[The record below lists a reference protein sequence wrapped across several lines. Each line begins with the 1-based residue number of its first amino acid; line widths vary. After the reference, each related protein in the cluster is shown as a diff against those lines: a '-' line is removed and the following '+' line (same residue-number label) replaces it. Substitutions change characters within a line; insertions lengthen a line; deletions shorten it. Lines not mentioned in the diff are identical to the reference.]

1 MYEAQTKS
9 LSLLFEKIILPKLN
23 SNNPNFKLIMS
34 STTNPEAL
42 TSYITKKVPQKAMEK
57 IVDKKTHL
65 NLENI
70 KHEFIHC
77 DELDKHDPLLSEI
90 TRSFKNGRKTEN
102 GMEPV
107 NKILIFCNTV
117 KSLH

>member
-1 MYEAQTKS
+1 
-9 LSLLFEKIILPKLN
+9 
-23 SNNPNFKLIMS
+23 MS

-65 NLENI
+65 NLQNI

-77 DELDKHDPLLSEI
+77 DELDKHDPLLS
-90 TRSFKNGRKTEN
+90 
-102 GMEPV
+102 
-107 NKILIFCNTV
+107 
-117 KSLH
+117 